1 MFTSTSLK
9 IIPPTTINKVIQ
21 TISVTN
27 LLTNFIASSLPFF
40 DIISLKTG
48 INAADITPPIMTSNN
63 VVGIVDAV
71 KNASDSKPEPKYA
84 VKSESLTSPS
94 TFDKSVAIASLP
106 SGAFFVRKF
115 FLSQRHTP
123 FFIKLNRIFAV
134 KLCFFF

>member
-27 LLTNFIASSLPFF
+27 LLTNFIASSLPLF

-94 TFDKSVAIASLP
+94 TFDKSVAIAIKPAVRSIFCPEVFSFTASHSLFHKAQ
-106 SGAFFVRKF
+106 SHICR
-115 FLSQRHTP
+115 
-123 FFIKLNRIFAV
+123 
-134 KLCFFF
+134 

>member
-1 MFTSTSLK
+1 
-9 IIPPTTINKVIQ
+9 
-21 TISVTN
+21 
-27 LLTNFIASSLPFF
+27 
-40 DIISLKTG
+40 
-48 INAADITPPIMTSNN
+48 MTSNN

-94 TFDKSVAIASLP
+94 TFDKSVAIAIKLP
-106 SGAFFVRKF
+106 SGAFLSGSF
-115 FLSQRHTP
+115 FFHQRHTS

>member
-1 MFTSTSLK
+1 MLVGCIIRCLYVTSTSLK

-94 TFDKSVAIASLP
+94 TF
-106 SGAFFVRKF
+106 
-115 FLSQRHTP
+115 
-123 FFIKLNRIFAV
+123 
-134 KLCFFF
+134 